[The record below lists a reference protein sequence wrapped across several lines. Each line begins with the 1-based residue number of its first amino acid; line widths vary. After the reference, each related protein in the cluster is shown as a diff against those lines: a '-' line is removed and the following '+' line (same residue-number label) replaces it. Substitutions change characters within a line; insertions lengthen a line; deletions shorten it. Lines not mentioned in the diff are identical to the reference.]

1 MTESEV
7 QWLKEVFDRH
17 VKDQQN
23 YLEDKFSSLEN
34 RIKEVKDIAK
44 DLRENREDDIKDC
57 ADCRL
62 CLETKIRNVD
72 DKSKERGTKTDNKVL
87 VLTIIGAG
95 TLLALGYGVY
105 GETFLS
111 FIGKILTSF
120 LVIG

>member
-1 MTESEV
+1 MTESDV

-23 YLEDKFSSLEN
+23 YLEDKFSSLET

-44 DLRENREDDIKDC
+44 DLSGSREKDKKDC

-62 CLETKIRNVD
+62 CLETKIHNVD
-72 DKSKERGTKTDNKVL
+72 DKSKERDNKTDKKVL
-87 VLTIIGAG
+87 VLTIIGAVS
-95 TLLALGYGVY
+95 LLAVGYGVY
-105 GETFLS
+105 GDIFLN

-120 LVIG
+120 LVVG